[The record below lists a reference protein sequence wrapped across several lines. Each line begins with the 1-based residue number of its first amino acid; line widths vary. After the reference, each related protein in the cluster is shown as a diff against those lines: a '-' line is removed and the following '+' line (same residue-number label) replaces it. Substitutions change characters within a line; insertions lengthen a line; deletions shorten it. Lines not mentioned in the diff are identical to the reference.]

1 MTEFEFSHHRVLAGA
16 NVLLGLADHAIFLFS
31 PIFADSGVGGRNI
44 AVWVFVDGF
53 NNMITPT
60 MALLTTAFG
69 GLS

>member
-1 MTEFEFSHHRVLAGA
+1 M
-16 NVLLGLADHAIFLFS
+16 LLGLADHAIFLFS